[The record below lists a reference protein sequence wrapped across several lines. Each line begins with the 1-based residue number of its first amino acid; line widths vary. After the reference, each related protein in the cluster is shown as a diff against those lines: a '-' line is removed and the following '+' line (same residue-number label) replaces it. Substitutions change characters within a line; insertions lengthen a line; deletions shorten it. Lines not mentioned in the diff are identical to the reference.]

1 MQRLPDRQL
10 LTWLLISTVFSAMSS
25 YEGSIFAAVKNS
37 KIASISTLVSAFV
50 NLILNI
56 ILIQII
62 GIQGAAI
69 ATVISFISVWSIR
82 FIYLKKIIKLRIN
95 MFENI
100 ISYVLLF
107 LQVLLE
113 RISDHCYW
121 GQVVIIIIIIFIYRN
136 NIVNIGKPL
145 LSRVK
150 N

>member
-1 MQRLPDRQL
+1 
-10 LTWLLISTVFSAMSS
+10 
-25 YEGSIFAAVKNS
+25 
-37 KIASISTLVSAFV
+37 
-50 NLILNI
+50 
-56 ILIQII
+56 
-62 GIQGAAI
+62 
-69 ATVISFISVWSIR
+69 
-82 FIYLKKIIKLRIN
+82 
-95 MFENI
+95 
-100 ISYVLLF
+100 VLLF

>member
-1 MQRLPDRQL
+1 M
-10 LTWLLISTVFSAMSS
+10 
-25 YEGSIFAAVKNS
+25 
-37 KIASISTLVSAFV
+37 
-50 NLILNI
+50 NI